1 MAHEAEN
8 YFDDCLNEAE
18 DWNSAE
24 EVSMVEDAKYEL
36 LKSIGYS
43 LAIIADHMEDVE
55 KKTESQIEAAWEI
68 DNFDKEYGQ
77 SCFTCSNCETGF
89 YFDAIYRPDSP
100 CIWNYCPECGAKMIR
115 AGLIK
120 TKQEPDEK

>member
-18 DWNSAE
+18 DWHSAE

-43 LAIIADHMEDVE
+43 LAVIADHL
-55 KKTESQIEAAWEI
+55 TEA
-68 DNFDKEYGQ
+68 
-77 SCFTCSNCETGF
+77 
-89 YFDAIYRPDSP
+89 
-100 CIWNYCPECGAKMIR
+100 
-115 AGLIK
+115 
-120 TKQEPDEK
+120 KQEPDEK

>member
-18 DWNSAE
+18 DWHSAE

-43 LAIIADHMEDVE
+43 LAIIADHLTGAEQ
-55 KKTESQIEAAWEI
+55 ES
-68 DNFDKEYGQ
+68 
-77 SCFTCSNCETGF
+77 
-89 YFDAIYRPDSP
+89 
-100 CIWNYCPECGAKMIR
+100 
-115 AGLIK
+115 
-120 TKQEPDEK
+120 DEK